1 MTKMIFV
8 NLPVSDL
15 AAATRFYAA
24 IGCQEND
31 QFSDQNAS
39 SMIWSDAITFQLL
52 TREYF
57 QSFTSMVIA
66 DARRACSAMYALSF
80 DDRAAVDAIAEA
92 GEAAGGVLDG
102 RAAMDA
108 GWMYN
113 RQIQDPDGHVLELV
127 WMDMSAMPGPDAA

>member
-24 IGCQEND
+24 IGCQKND
-31 QFSDQNAS
+31 QFSDGNAS

-52 TREYF
+52 TRDYF
-57 QSFTSMVIA
+57 QSFTSMTIA

-80 DDRAAVDAIAEA
+80 DDRAAVDATAEA

-102 RAAMDA
+102 RPAMDA

-127 WMDMSAMPGPDAA
+127 WMDMSALPGPDAA